1 MLLPLLIPVSSSV
14 LLLNHVRLEVHHVRI
29 RAARAYSNHYSVER
43 NGMALSVSLS
53 CDDKK
58 FELGSLCQKQA
69 LESCLYI
76 YARLWFILK
85 LLLLQKRQSKGK
97 SSHEKTRV
105 PVTVWSTVNLLGK
118 YSKE

>member
-14 LLLNHVRLEVHHVRI
+14 LLLNHVRLEVHRVRL
-29 RAARAYSNHYSVER
+29 RRAYSNHYSVER
-43 NGMALSVSLS
+43 NGTALSVSLS

-105 PVTVWSTVNLLGK
+105 PVTVWSTVNRLGK